1 MWVLNRPDFE
11 KPWSNQSNLVGIQRG
26 PGSCPRSHSKV
37 ITWNRSPALFPKAYC
52 PSPEKHGEGRREKRN
67 SQTENATLER
77 KISRGQE
84 RKLSQDPGSKLRR
97 RLPCGQV
104 VRRKGSDY
112 RAARLE
118 ERERKN
124 KNRRE
129 KKVFQPWWAQT
140 SPASLQEPPQPSSI
154 LMYSLKQINSSIIIL
169 STLCN
174 FYIISFHFPLP
185 MHQKTYN
192 GLVKFI

>member
-1 MWVLNRPDFE
+1 MAQTCCFR
-11 KPWSNQSNLVGIQRG
+11 SSNLVGLQRG

-84 RKLSQDPGSKLRR
+84 RKLSQGPGSKLRR

-124 KNRRE
+124 KNRRG
-129 KKVFQPWWAQT
+129 KKSLPALV
-140 SPASLQEPPQPSSI
+140 SPNIPSI
-154 LMYSLKQINSSIIIL
+154 TAGAAPALFDFDVQFETN
-169 STLCN
+169 
-174 FYIISFHFPLP
+174 
-185 MHQKTYN
+185 Q
-192 GLVKFI
+192 